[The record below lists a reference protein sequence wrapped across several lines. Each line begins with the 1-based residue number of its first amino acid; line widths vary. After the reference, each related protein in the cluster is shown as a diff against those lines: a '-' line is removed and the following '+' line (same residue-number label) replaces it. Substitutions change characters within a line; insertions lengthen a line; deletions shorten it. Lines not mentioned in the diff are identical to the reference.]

1 MLTTY
6 ISNLTTAVPYLFYC
20 ITVVLLTFYI
30 LIPITIS
37 LKYLSDKRCLFLVPI
52 TCAFLGSAMLII
64 QGVISYPDVFLC
76 GIISSIKY
84 NDFLIYYFHRNA
96 LTIFLIIL
104 SAFLYRFRSHS
115 FLSNKSH
122 APIIFVTITIT
133 LVSVASALISSGTF
147 LDESANYASK
157 FTAIELTLW
166 QIKISKVMLVAWGI
180 SLLFLI
186 YLTKLINL
194 FWVGVCIYIIFY
206 ILTFTQLLFTDLSKE
221 TNWYQARLFETL
233 STFVFIIVIYINA
246 FNLFRKSNS
255 KFQDAYHD
263 SIHDYLTQVFNKRYF
278 FNTLASFIRQTS
290 KNNPL
295 TIIICDIDHFKSFN
309 DKYGHNQGDQVIQ
322 YVAWKMH
329 SLLRKNDIIARIG
342 GEEFA
347 LLLPGTQQQ
356 HALDIAERIRLA
368 INENINISSKIQLPE
383 PVSISMGIYT
393 VECNS
398 IGDGECVNRADEALY
413 QAKRAGR
420 NRVMR
425 WEAFGDKS

>member
-1 MLTTY
+1 
-6 ISNLTTAVPYLFYC
+6 
-20 ITVVLLTFYI
+20 
-30 LIPITIS
+30 
-37 LKYLSDKRCLFLVPI
+37 
-52 TCAFLGSAMLII
+52 
-64 QGVISYPDVFLC
+64 
-76 GIISSIKY
+76 
-84 NDFLIYYFHRNA
+84 
-96 LTIFLIIL
+96 
-104 SAFLYRFRSHS
+104 
-115 FLSNKSH
+115 
-122 APIIFVTITIT
+122 
-133 LVSVASALISSGTF
+133 
-147 LDESANYASK
+147 
-157 FTAIELTLW
+157 
-166 QIKISKVMLVAWGI
+166 
-180 SLLFLI
+180 
-186 YLTKLINL
+186 
-194 FWVGVCIYIIFY
+194 
-206 ILTFTQLLFTDLSKE
+206 
-221 TNWYQARLFETL
+221 
-233 STFVFIIVIYINA
+233 
-246 FNLFRKSNS
+246 NS